1 MVSKGTICLWYHGT
15 ALETARLRS
24 RASPDNAVES
34 ILRPPG
40 DYPAGKQRHGLTV
53 ESPVIGM
60 PCLAFN
66 GIR

>member
-34 ILRPPG
+34 ILRPPATIP
-40 DYPAGKQRHGLTV
+40 PA
-53 ESPVIGM
+53 SSAM
-60 PCLAFN
+60 D
-66 GIR
+66 